1 MHKNKVISFLLMVM
15 FMVPAAYGQ
24 ERPGDHLIKNISG
37 TVTSTD
43 AVGNIISIR
52 TNDQKQMAFFV
63 PDKAVITQ
71 ETRNIGLM
79 DIGKSDPVN
88 IQYYPGPLSRNI
100 VVSIVDN
107 EPVVNE

>member
-1 MHKNKVISFLLMVM
+1 MFKNKAINSLLMLM

-24 ERPGDHLIKNISG
+24 EKQGDHLIKNVAG

-63 PDKAVITQ
+63 PDKAIITQ
-71 ETRNIGLM
+71 ETHNIGLM
-79 DIGKSDPVN
+79 DIGKSDSVN
-88 IQYYPGPLSRNI
+88 IQYYPGPLSKNF

-107 EPVVNE
+107 ESVVNE